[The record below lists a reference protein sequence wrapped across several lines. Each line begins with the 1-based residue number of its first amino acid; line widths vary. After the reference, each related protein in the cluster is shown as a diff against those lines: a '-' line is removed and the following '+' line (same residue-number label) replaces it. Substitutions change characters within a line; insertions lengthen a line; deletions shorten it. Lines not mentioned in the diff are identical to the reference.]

1 MRSSIQLVHC
11 LLRGI
16 LRNSFYLRAIRQLV
30 RSIYISQ
37 EICKKM
43 QSGLYSALVSHTFA
57 TSQVRGRAS
66 TRILTIAPEL
76 IFEVLESSQWKIGR
90 LKSRAQE
97 FPTSSGI
104 WLNFDPIA
112 QKLSSKN
119 KTNASSQLDFE
130 APMAFSVKIA
140 TTQFSLRSY
149 DVNRPARFFQ
159 DYPLQTKDIFI

>member
-57 TSQVRGRAS
+57 SSFDDTAK
-66 TRILTIAPEL
+66 ILNAFPS
-76 IFEVLESSQWKIGR
+76 FSS
-90 LKSRAQE
+90 SR
-97 FPTSSGI
+97 
-104 WLNFDPIA
+104 
-112 QKLSSKN
+112 
-119 KTNASSQLDFE
+119 
-130 APMAFSVKIA
+130 
-140 TTQFSLRSY
+140 
-149 DVNRPARFFQ
+149 
-159 DYPLQTKDIFI
+159 